1 MPVTFQ
7 AELVRGDDQDT
18 MGIVVPEHVVE
29 ALGAGRRPAVVV
41 AVLGHTYRSTVAR
54 MGGQYLVGVSQEQR
68 AQAGITDERT
78 VEVTLEVDTAPR
90 DVAVPEDL
98 AAALDAAG
106 VAEGWQ
112 RLAPSARKELVR
124 QIETAKRAETRAAR
138 VTKAV
143 DAARSRQP

>member
-29 ALGAGRRPAVVV
+29 ALAAGRRPAVVV

-138 VTKAV
+138 VTKGV